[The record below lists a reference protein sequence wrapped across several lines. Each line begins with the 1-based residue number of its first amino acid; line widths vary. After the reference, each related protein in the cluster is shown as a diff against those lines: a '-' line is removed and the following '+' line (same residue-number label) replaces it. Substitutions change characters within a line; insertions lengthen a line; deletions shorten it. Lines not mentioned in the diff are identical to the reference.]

1 MLVKQADPMHC
12 KGCIDKE
19 NKKKFT
25 PLMRTKWAWL
35 KNDIM
40 TRGSDITKNE
50 EKARKNIV
58 FFLSMTAQCV
68 PIVAFPSLS
77 PIPCPIRA
85 SGYRFITEYQSIS
98 AFSTYIY
105 TFYDIDM
112 MGSII
117 IQYSKMK
124 MI

>member
-1 MLVKQADPMHC
+1 
-12 KGCIDKE
+12 
-19 NKKKFT
+19 
-25 PLMRTKWAWL
+25 MRTKWAWL

-50 EKARKNIV
+50 QKARKNII
-58 FFLSMTAQCV
+58 FFLSMTAHCV

-77 PIPCPIRA
+77 PIHAPSEHQDID
-85 SGYRFITEYQSIS
+85 SSQNIK
-98 AFSTYIY
+98 AFLHFPHILY

-112 MGSII
+112 MGSNIK
-117 IQYSKMK
+117 QYSKMK